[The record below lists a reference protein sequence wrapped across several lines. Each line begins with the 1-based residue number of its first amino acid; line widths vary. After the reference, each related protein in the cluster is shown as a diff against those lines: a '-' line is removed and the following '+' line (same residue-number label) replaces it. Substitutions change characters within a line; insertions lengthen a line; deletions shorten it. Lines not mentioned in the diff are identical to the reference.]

1 MLINYYLEEIADV
14 DDERV
19 GVGLDGEP
27 LAVLLQLETGD
38 TVGAENGD
46 EVTVRVRHEPEDLA
60 GHRAWRIPVQAKV
73 TRATRAVVSDV
84 RAVAAYS
91 FCKRVEQL
99 VR

>member
-1 MLINYYLEEIADV
+1 MLINHYLEEIADV

-38 TVGAENGD
+38 SVRAQNGD
-46 EVTVRVRHEPEDLA
+46 EVTVRVRHEAEDLA
-60 GHRAWRIPVQAKV
+60 RHRAWRIPVQAKV
-73 TRATRAVVSDV
+73 TRATRAVVFDV
-84 RAVAAYS
+84 CAVAAYS